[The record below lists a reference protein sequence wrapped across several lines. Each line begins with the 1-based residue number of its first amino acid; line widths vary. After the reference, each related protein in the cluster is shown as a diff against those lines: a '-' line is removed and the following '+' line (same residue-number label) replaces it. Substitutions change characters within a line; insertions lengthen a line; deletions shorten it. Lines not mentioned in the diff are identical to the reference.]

1 LSRSVHVA
9 GVTWQTTMIVAGVGD
24 LVYRIGDGRK
34 GQILSDRMIGRLG
47 DAVYGI
53 HRARGDEKRWFLN

>member
-1 LSRSVHVA
+1 
-9 GVTWQTTMIVAGVGD
+9 VTWRTTTIVAGVGD
-24 LVYRIGDGRK
+24 LVYRIRDGRK

-53 HRARGDEKRWFLN
+53 HCTRGDEERWFLN